1 MNRKP
6 GAVSGP
12 GIHDTHG
19 IPLERNGEG
28 SDREVSSM
36 AEPSDS

>member
-1 MNRKP
+1 MNRNLEP
-6 GAVSGP
+6 SVV
-12 GIHDTHG
+12 HDTHG
-19 IPLERNGEG
+19 ILLERNGEG